1 MHFFL
6 FNARGLRGMIYK
18 QGHKRFVSNS
28 QIGIYYRTK
37 HFSFLIDL
45 IDDMIRD

>member
-1 MHFFL
+1 
-6 FNARGLRGMIYK
+6 MIY
-18 QGHKRFVSNS
+18 KRFVSNP

-37 HFSFLIDL
+37 HFSSVIDL